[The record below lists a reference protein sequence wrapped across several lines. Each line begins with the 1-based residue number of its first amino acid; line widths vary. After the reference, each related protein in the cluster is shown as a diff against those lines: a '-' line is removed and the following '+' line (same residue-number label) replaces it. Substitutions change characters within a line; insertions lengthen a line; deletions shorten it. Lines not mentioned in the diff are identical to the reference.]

1 MTGSSHRRTD
11 AGSMA
16 VEIVLLTPVLLMFI
30 YLIVAGGR
38 YVAVQGEV
46 EATARDAARAASFER
61 SLGAAQAA
69 AADITSSSLDREI
82 SCSGLSWSGT
92 NFVAGGQVRVTLD
105 CSVSY
110 SGLGLIGL
118 PGSVSV
124 DGSSTAPLDQYRR
137 TE

>member
-1 MTGSSHRRTD
+1 
-11 AGSMA
+11 MA

-61 SLGAAQAA
+61 SLGAAQSAA
-69 AADITSSSLDREI
+69 ASITRSSLDGDLA
-82 SCSGLSWSGT
+82 CSGLSYAGT
-92 NFVAGGQVRVTLD
+92 SFVAGGQVSVTLQCRVD
-105 CSVSY
+105 WDD
-110 SGLGLIGL
+110 LGLIGL
-118 PGSVSV
+118 PGSVAV
-124 DGSSTAPLDQYRR
+124 DGTSIAPLDQYRR